1 MLMLKSTLRFLP
13 LDKETIDNLIEE
25 HKVAPHLRVLQRKLA
40 EVNDFVHSKE
50 GLEKRLK
57 LLTFF
62 GNATA
67 DDLKE
72 LDEATFLEV
81 LTVYLR
87 EISRS
92 EVEGVDIIFF

>member
-1 MLMLKSTLRFLP
+1 MLKSTLRFLP

-40 EVNDFVHSKE
+40 EDDFVHSKE

-87 EISRS
+87 EISRRS
-92 EVEGVDIIFF
+92 RGS